1 MITGRERTA
10 RRGTRRRSGPGWGAL
25 ALLAGLALAAGCD
38 DAQPV
43 SADEADAIA
52 ADAGGGGRPDAF
64 LPPKDQGAPLVDA
77 EDPPPP
83 PADAAMP
90 VDPPNPVVRI
100 ETILGTGIT
109 RAGLANRVTCQ
120 ALDADDLPIAG
131 IDLRSDIH
139 PADGWARDP
148 EAPDQLTGRTAGI
161 YLVTCHAPGL
171 GLRDG
176 TPARWDV
183 LAGPAHRLATT
194 VEPDVITAGES
205 AHVTCEAW
213 DEFGNEL
220 DSEDAFVQVRP
231 EALGVTIDGR
241 ELTVTTAD
249 RYVVTCADPAA
260 AEQIGA
266 PLDVL
271 PGRPDRLVA
280 SVQPVAPVY
289 DIGQVITY
297 AARVIDE
304 FGNPVPDAP
313 LVWTAR
319 PRLPEFG
326 EGRYRPDA
334 EGRYRL
340 RVEVEGTDLVEETEI
355 LVDAGG
361 PAIACLN
368 PPDGA
373 MVGMGQLNL
382 EGRVADVAGVESVTV
397 NGRAVAVADDGRFST
412 AVEPTWGLNVQEIIA
427 RDAVGNAN
435 STFCAWFSSAEY
447 IGENARAADVIQLHL
462 AQGAVDDG
470 APDQPIRSLTDLL
483 RRVLN
488 SQGLLTTVDEALRAQ
503 NPIVP
508 NDCRQSLPIVGCVF
522 RLGAVYRGMRIRGAR
537 TASLTLVDNGLRLQA
552 RLNGLELDVQLT
564 GTVTNRGTITAE
576 YVAVDLT
583 FDVAL
588 QNGRPVVRLRGNGN
602 ASVGRLDSDFDG
614 IISGTLLDLI
624 FGAFEGTIRNEVV
637 SALRSFLADQ
647 TDDILAGLLNGLDL
661 QSLSVGLVLPG
672 LGGGPETPMSLAVD
686 FASLNVNPSRMLLG
700 ISTRVDGP
708 TRQAAA
714 SAGVPMPPGPR
725 TVALRPA
732 GNAGAAVN
740 LGLLNQLLHRAWRA
754 GVFTLPDAG
763 DLLGG
768 LGDGVRLGIRVLVP
782 PAVRGRVGDTG
793 VELHLGPAVAEVTWP
808 DLFDQ
813 PLTLRMAATAEASVR
828 LERGTDV
835 TFGDIRV
842 TRLYLSLEGVN
853 VTPQARLTLER
864 ELGRIV
870 SALVGEALSGAL
882 PSLPIP
888 DFALPDVLVQY
899 GVPRGTR
906 LGIRDLSLSG
916 QTSHFLLSGNL
927 RE

>member
-1 MITGRERTA
+1 MGAGEERSRGRGG
-10 RRGTRRRSGPGWGAL
+10 RGVGAWCLL
-25 ALLAGLALAAGCD
+25 ALLAVAGCD
-38 DAQPV
+38 DTQP
-43 SADEADAIA
+43 A
-52 ADAGGGGRPDAF
+52 AAT
-64 LPPKDQGAPLVDA
+64 Q

-83 PADAAMP
+83 DAVVDRPDAYLPAKDQGVIVDPDAAPTPPAEDAGEP
-90 VDPPNPVVRI
+90 VDPPNPVVRV
-100 ETILGTGIT
+100 ETTLGTGIT

-120 ALDADDLPIAG
+120 ALDADDLPVAG
-131 IDLRSDIH
+131 VDLRVDIH
-139 PADGWARDP
+139 PSDGWSRDP
-148 EAPDQLTGRTAGI
+148 DAPDQLTGRTAGI

-176 TPARWDV
+176 TPSRWDV
-183 LAGPAHRLATT
+183 LPGPAHRLVTT
-194 VEPDVITAGES
+194 VEPDIITAGES
-205 AHVTCEAW
+205 AQVTCEAW
-213 DEFGNEL
+213 DEFGNPL
-220 DSEDAFVQVRP
+220 ATDDAFVQVRP
-231 EALGVTIDGR
+231 EALGVEIDER
-241 ELTVTTAD
+241 ELTITTAD
-249 RYVVTCADPAA
+249 SYVVTCTDPAA

-280 SVQPVAPVY
+280 AVQPVAAVY

-297 AARVIDE
+297 AARVVDA

-313 LVWTAR
+313 LLWSAR
-319 PRLPEFG
+319 PGLPGFG

-340 RVEVEGTDLVEETEI
+340 RVEVEGTDLVQESEI

-361 PAIACLN
+361 PAIACIN

-373 MVGMGQLNL
+373 MVGIGPLNL
-382 EGRVADVAGVESVTV
+382 EGRVADVAGIASVTV
-397 NGRAVAVADDGRFST
+397 NGRAVQVADDGRFSA

-435 STFCAWFSSAEY
+435 STFCAWFSSGEY
-447 IGENARAADVIQLHL
+447 IGEEARAADVIQLHL
-462 AQGAVDDG
+462 GQGAVDDG

-488 SQGLLTTVDEALRAQ
+488 SQGLLTTVDAALRAQ

-508 NDCRQSLPIVGCVF
+508 TECRQRLPIVGCVF
-522 RLGAVYRGMRIRGAR
+522 SLGASYQGLRIRGER
-537 TASLTLVDNGLRLQA
+537 TASMTLVDGGLRLQA
-552 RLNGLELDVQLT
+552 RLNGLELDVQLH
-564 GTVTNRGTITAE
+564 GTVGNRGTITAE

-583 FDVAL
+583 FDVL
-588 QNGRPVVRLRGNGN
+588 MQNGRPVVRLRGQGS
-602 ASVGRLDSDFDG
+602 ASVGRLDSNFSG
-614 IISGTLLDLI
+614 VITGTLLDLV
-624 FGAFEGTIRNEVV
+624 FGAFEGTIRGEVV
-637 SALRSFLADQ
+637 SALRGFLADQ

-686 FASLNVNPSRMLLG
+686 FASLNVNPSRLLLG

-708 TRQAAA
+708 TRQAAR

-725 TVALRPA
+725 TVALRPN
-732 GNAGAAVN
+732 GNAGAAIN
-740 LGLLNQLLHRAWRA
+740 LGLINQLLHRAWRA

-768 LGDGVRLGIRVLVP
+768 LGAGVRLGLRVLVP
-782 PAVRGRVGDTG
+782 PAVRGRVGETG

-808 DLFDQ
+808 ELFER
-813 PLTLRMAATAEASVR
+813 PLTLRMAAIAEASVR

-835 TFGDIRV
+835 TFGDIQV

-870 SALVGEALSGAL
+870 SALVGEALSGSL
-882 PSLPIP
+882 PSLPVP

-906 LGIRDLSLSG
+906 LGIRDLSLTG
-916 QTSHFLLSGNL
+916 QASHFLLSGNL